1 VLRVK
6 CVGTEAWRSLLP
18 LRIGAEGLGKPKTWA
33 GRRLEENVTVDSGA
47 IAHRLKAVPRP
58 VLIAFAILIIPKF
71 GVLLTFGPATQQDT
85 LGYSIY
91 ADAILTGAFRHVD
104 LATDPMPVTL
114 TRMIGY
120 PAVIAAAR
128 LLAGRDWTWAVV
140 LFQFAVSLWATVMV
154 YRLARGF
161 RLGVWLSLAVVAAQA
176 TSMQFMVDQAVLTDS
191 LTGSTVTI
199 ATCILG
205 LIVLRR
211 AAAPLPVY
219 LGPGALIAV
228 AFLMRDVIAFLA
240 VGLVPLAIAAALVQ
254 RSRLRQLAACAL
266 IFLPL
271 IATHVAYTEWNRARV
286 GSAVATSITQAAL
299 FGALVEAAHYD
310 HSIFSGSTPID
321 EVGRIQLKVMEADQH
336 GYEAD
341 ANVALHR
348 DYGWDAVR
356 INREV
361 TQAYLRAWLDHPRA
375 MIFHIFHH
383 ISETQLH
390 QAVRP
395 IETVRDVLL
404 WNTGSSHD
412 FGAER
417 AVKNGNWWMIPAVIA
432 NWLAM
437 TASVFVFSAFLVV
450 TPIRLVREGWTAETS
465 VSTGIWCFYLLV
477 GGLYA
482 AVHLEPRYLTP
493 VVAGSIVVGAV
504 NIVRVIEFYRS
515 PAAQPTQQK
524 IA

>member
-1 VLRVK
+1 MPL
-6 CVGTEAWRSLLP
+6 SL
-18 LRIGAEGLGKPKTWA
+18 
-33 GRRLEENVTVDSGA
+33 
-47 IAHRLKAVPRP
+47 RLKAVPKP
-58 VLIAFAILIIPKF
+58 VLVAFAIVIAVKL
-71 GVLLTFGPATQQDT
+71 GVLLAFGPALQNDS
-85 LGYSIY
+85 LGYETY
-91 ADAILTGAFRHVD
+91 ADAILSGAFRHVD

-120 PAVIAAAR
+120 PAIIAAAK

-140 LFQFAVSLWATVMV
+140 LFQFAISLWATVMV
-154 YRLARGF
+154 YRLARAF

-176 TSMQFMVDQAVLTDS
+176 TSMQFMVDQAALTDS

-211 AAAPLPVY
+211 ATAPLPVY
-219 LGPGALIAV
+219 LGAGALIAV

-240 VGLVPLAIAAALVQ
+240 VGLVPLAVAAALVQ

-266 IFLPL
+266 VFLPL
-271 IATHVAYTEWNRARV
+271 IATHVAYTQWNRARV
-286 GSAVATSITQAAL
+286 GSAVAASISQAAL
-299 FGALVEAAHYD
+299 FGALIEAAHFD
-310 HSIFSGSTPID
+310 HSIFAGSTPID
-321 EVGRIQLKVMEADQH
+321 EVGRPLLAEMEAGQH
-336 GYEAD
+336 GYEAE
-341 ANVALHR
+341 ANVILHR

-356 INREV
+356 INHEV
-361 TQAYLRAWLDHPRA
+361 TLAFLLAWRDHPRA

-417 AVKNGNWWMIPAVIA
+417 AVKAGNWWMIPAVLA
-432 NWLAM
+432 NWLSE
-437 TASVFVFSAFLVV
+437 TASVFVFLAFFVV
-450 TPIRLVREGWTAETS
+450 TPIRLVREGWTDETG
-465 VSTGIWCFYLLV
+465 VSIGIWCFYLTV

-482 AVHLEPRYLTP
+482 TVHLEPRYLTP
-493 VVAGSIVVGAV
+493 VVAGSIVVGVV

-515 PAAQPTQQK
+515 RAALQPAPQK
-524 IA
+524 IV

>member
-1 VLRVK
+1 VRKEANLHRLR
-6 CVGTEAWRSLLP
+6 LP
-18 LRIGAEGLGKPKTWA
+18 LMATP
-33 GRRLEENVTVDSGA
+33 RLVCAALV
-47 IAHRLKAVPRP
+47 ILLAV
-58 VLIAFAILIIPKF
+58 KF
-71 GVLLTFGPATQQDT
+71 GVLLIFGPTVQLDSS
-85 LGYSIY
+85 GYLTY
-91 ADAILTGAFRHVD
+91 ADAILTGDFWHVD
-104 LATDPMPVTL
+104 LTTDPMPVTL

-120 PAVIAAAR
+120 PAVIAASKI
-128 LLAGRDWTWAVV
+128 LAGRDWAWAVV

-154 YRLARGF
+154 YRLARAF
-161 RLGVWLSLAVVAAQA
+161 RLGVWISLAVVAAQA

-211 AAAPLPVY
+211 ATAPLPVY
-219 LGPGALIAV
+219 LGAGALIAV

-240 VGLVPLAIAAALVQ
+240 VGLIPLAVAAALVQ

-266 IFLPL
+266 VFLPL
-271 IATHVAYTEWNRARV
+271 IATHVAYTQWNRARV
-286 GSAVATSITQAAL
+286 GSAVAASISQAAL
-299 FGALVEAAHYD
+299 FGALIEAAHFD
-310 HSIFSGSTPID
+310 HSIFAGSTPID
-321 EVGRIQLKVMEADQH
+321 EVGRPLLAEMEAGQH
-336 GYEAD
+336 GYEAE

-356 INREV
+356 INHEV
-361 TQAYLRAWLDHPRA
+361 TLAFVRVWRDHPRA
-375 MIFHIFHH
+375 MIFHVFHH

-417 AVKNGNWWMIPAVIA
+417 AVKAGNWWMIPAVFA
-432 NWLAM
+432 NWLSM
-437 TASVFVFSAFLVV
+437 TASVLVFLAFVIV
-450 TPIRLVREGWTAETS
+450 TPIRLVREGWNAETG
-465 VSTGIWCFYLLV
+465 VSIGLWCFYFTV

-482 AVHLEPRYLTP
+482 TVHLEPRYLTP
-493 VVAGSIVVGAV
+493 VVAGSIVIGVV
-504 NIVRVIEFYRS
+504 NIVRVIDFFTRPS
-515 PAAQPTQQK
+515 VAGATQKSVAAER
-524 IA
+524 A

>member
-1 VLRVK
+1 VY
-6 CVGTEAWRSLLP
+6 
-18 LRIGAEGLGKPKTWA
+18 
-33 GRRLEENVTVDSGA
+33 SGA
-47 IAHRLKAVPRP
+47 IARPLSLRLGATPKP
-58 VLIAFAILIIPKF
+58 VTVVFAI
-71 GVLLTFGPATQQDT
+71 VLAVKLGALLAFGPASQQDT
-85 LGYSIY
+85 FGYSTY

-104 LATDPMPVTL
+104 LVTDPMPVTL

-120 PAVIAAAR
+120 PAVIAAAKI
-128 LLAGRDWTWAVV
+128 LAGRDWAWGVV

-154 YRLARGF
+154 YRLARAF
-161 RLGVWLSLAVVAAQA
+161 RLGVWISLGVVAAQT

-191 LTGSTVTI
+191 LTGSTTTI

-211 AAAPLPVY
+211 ATAPWPLY
-219 LGPGALIAV
+219 LGAGALVAV

-240 VGLVPLAIAAALVQ
+240 IGLVPLAVAAALVQ

-266 IFLPL
+266 VFLPL

-286 GSAVATSITQAAL
+286 GAAVATSISQAAL
-299 FGALVEAAHYD
+299 FGALIEAAHYD

-321 EVGRIQLKVMEADQH
+321 EVGRPLVKTMEAGQH
-336 GYEAD
+336 GYEVD
-341 ANVALHR
+341 SNVALHR

-356 INREV
+356 ISHEV
-361 TQAYLRAWLDHPRA
+361 TLAYLRAWRDHPRA

-417 AVKNGNWWMIPAVIA
+417 AVRNGNWWMIPAVLA
-432 NWLAM
+432 NWLCM
-437 TASVFVFSAFLVV
+437 TASVLVFFAFLVV

-465 VSTGIWCFYLLV
+465 VSAGIWCFYLMV

-482 AVHLEPRYLTP
+482 TVHLEPRYLTP
-493 VVAGSIVVGAV
+493 VVAGSIVIGVV
-504 NIVRVIEFYRS
+504 NIFRVIEFYRR
-515 PAAQPTQQK
+515 PAALEPVGEK